1 MNMKNYKVEKLAQRW
16 VLFNPELMSQL
27 KSEYFDCAILRDKGL
42 VTGSAAGRGE
52 TCFYRSGEKIWALRH
67 YLRGG
72 FIARFLH
79 DQYFGLRL
87 KNTRAWAEWH
97 LLNDMIELGLP
108 VPVPVA
114 ASVIKRGLFYQAD
127 LITEYLENTHTLS
140 DILENKKIDK
150 AIWINIGQT
159 VRNFHNHSVFH
170 SDLNARNILLDEQ
183 QKVYLIDFD
192 QCMFKQGDEW
202 KQKNLD
208 RLKRSLQKF
217 KFKQELFNFDELDW
231 QALLKGYAAPQ

>member
-1 MNMKNYKVEKLAQRW
+1 MKNYKVEKLAQRW

-27 KSEYFDCAILRDKGL
+27 KSEYFNCATLRDKGL

-114 ASVIKRGLFYQAD
+114 ASVIKRGLFYRAD
-127 LITEYLENTHTLS
+127 LITEYLKNTCTLS
-140 DILENKKIDK
+140 DMLENKKIDK
-150 AIWINIGQT
+150 EVWLKIGQT

-170 SDLNARNILLDEQ
+170 SD
-183 QKVYLIDFD
+183 
-192 QCMFKQGDEW
+192 
-202 KQKNLD
+202 
-208 RLKRSLQKF
+208 
-217 KFKQELFNFDELDW
+217 
-231 QALLKGYAAPQ
+231 